1 MKTNKRQ
8 FSTQSDPSLNQK
20 EARSGSLKTWPWVA
34 LVIFILT
41 VGFYQLLPLAKGQEA
56 SLNLEKYQNALAKAQ
71 ALITSLPEDI
81 FSHPLLNRLKQ
92 PIPMPFE
99 AGAVG
104 NDNPFQL
111 PEPPE
116 ILLQAR

>member
-1 MKTNKRQ
+1 MSINKQ
-8 FSTQSDPSLNQK
+8 Q
-20 EARSGSLKTWPWVA
+20 RSHSSAKPLVWLA
-34 LVIFILT
+34 LAVFILT
-41 VGFYQLLPLAKGQEA
+41 VGFYQLLPLARGQET
-56 SLNLEKYQNALAKAQ
+56 SLNLEKYQSALVKAQ

-104 NDNPFQL
+104 NSNPFQL
-111 PEPPE
+111 PQPPE
-116 ILLQAR
+116 ILLQQGR

>member
-1 MKTNKRQ
+1 MTKPALW
-8 FSTQSDPSLNQK
+8 FAL
-20 EARSGSLKTWPWVA
+20 LVLVLVA
-34 LVIFILT
+34 
-41 VGFYQLLPLAKGQEA
+41 GFYQLLPLAQGQEP
-56 SLNLEKYQNALAKAQ
+56 SFNLSKYQSALAKVQ
-71 ALITSLPEDI
+71 SLISSLPQDI
-81 FSHPLLNRLKQ
+81 FTNSLLDRLVQ

-116 ILLQAR
+116 ILLQSR